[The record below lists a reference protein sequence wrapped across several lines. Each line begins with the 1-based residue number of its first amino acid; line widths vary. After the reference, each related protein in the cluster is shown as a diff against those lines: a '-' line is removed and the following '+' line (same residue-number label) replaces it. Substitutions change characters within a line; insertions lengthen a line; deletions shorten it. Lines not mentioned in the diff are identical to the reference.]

1 LFQKVLGI
9 AYDNVSKWEK
19 VIENNLIKIEK
30 IKPENSP
37 VVLLRAWATIE
48 GFTPLEVFEQIF
60 NTEKRCKWDNV
71 TAYMTTVETI
81 DENSDII
88 HFVIKVFFYSFISNN
103 KSNNRL
109 LSELRKET
117 SCKEEMLLW
126 IIQNLVQLL

>member
-1 LFQKVLGI
+1 MFQKVLSI

-19 VIENNLIKIEK
+19 VIDNNLIKIEK

-48 GFTPLEVFEQIF
+48 GFTPIEVFEQIF

-81 DENSDII
+81 DEHSDII
-88 HFVIKVFFYSFISNN
+88 HFVIKVF
-103 KSNNRL
+103 L
-109 LSELRKET
+109 LHF
-117 SCKEEMLLW
+117 
-126 IIQNLVQLL
+126 Q